1 MDTFSAFTSK
11 VSYSIRP
18 RVHEVGFG
26 EFRGCVDVIGRE
38 GTHTFSFARF
48 CDMVR
53 SGRDRAEADAV
64 RLAQHIQATEC
75 RHGKSWI
82 LPGQVSVRCE
92 PSAFVENVPS
102 SLLNPPAR
110 SARQKRHLQMAA

>member
-1 MDTFSAFTSK
+1 MDTFSAFASR

-26 EFRGCVDVIGRE
+26 EFRGCADVIGRQ
-38 GTHTFSFARF
+38 GAHAFSFARF

-53 SGRDRAEADAV
+53 SGRDRAELDAL
-64 RLAQHIQATEC
+64 RLAQHLQDTEC

-92 PSAFVENVPS
+92 PELVLDVPS
-102 SLLNPPAR
+102 SLLRRIKGGP
-110 SARQKRHLQMAA
+110 SKRHLKVAA

>member
-1 MDTFSAFTSK
+1 MDTFSAFASK

-26 EFRGCVDVIGRE
+26 EFRGCVDIIGRE
-38 GTHTFSFARF
+38 GAHTFSFARF

-53 SGRDRAEADAV
+53 SGRDRAELDAL
-64 RLAQHIQATEC
+64 RLAQQLQVTEC

-92 PSAFVENVPS
+92 PQLVEDVPS
-102 SLLNPPAR
+102 SLLRPAR
-110 SARQKRHLQMAA
+110 LRAAKRHLSIAA